1 VTLYGEGRAA
11 VEGSREIAERLG
23 WAERPA
29 QAPPP
34 EIILRPRAGDPRR
47 EPWIAPPGWRPW
59 RAGAGPAAPGG
70 AADAERWTFLADVP
84 GVLPYLEALAQPRRQ
99 TVSVAIAG
107 LGRVGGAAATVLA
120 ALPAARTGVRELLL
134 YDIDAA
140 NQERWLLE
148 LGAVA
153 EWRGESGL
161 PAVRA
166 TTPEQAFHTC
176 DVFLFVAAAGVPPL
190 GVEDEVRLVQFQPNR
205 GILHGFLERARAARF
220 TGLFL
225 VVADPVDW
233 LALAAFHDSNT
244 DAHGRFAGDGLAPE
258 RIAGLGLGVMWGRAL
273 AAARREGWEPAVR
286 AHGAVFGPHDVEVI
300 AYDDVAAPNAARSAV
315 LTRAAREANFVI
327 RRLGFLPHVA
337 PGVASVALALPHLLA
352 GREVL
357 ASVLADGLYFGCPA
371 SCEWG
376 VLPRPI
382 AGSPRVSAELAELE
396 ASLRVRARRLG
407 LTWQH

>member
-1 VTLYGEGRAA
+1 MTLYGEGRAA
-11 VEGSREIAERLG
+11 IEGAREVAERLG

-29 QAPPP
+29 SAPPP
-34 EIILRPRAGDPRR
+34 EIVLRPRAGDPRR

-59 RAGAGPAAPGG
+59 RAGSGPAAPAAAG
-70 AADAERWTFLADVP
+70 ADGWTFLADVG
-84 GVLPYLEALAQPRRQ
+84 GVLPYLEALAQPRKRA
-99 TVSVAIAG
+99 VSVAVAG
-107 LGRVGGAAATVLA
+107 LGRVGGAAATVLS
-120 ALPAARTGVRELLL
+120 ALPVARTGVRELLL

-153 EWRGESGL
+153 EWRGEVDF
-161 PAVRA
+161 PVVRA

-190 GVEDEVRLVQFQPNR
+190 GTEQEVRLVQFQPNR
-205 GILHGFLERARAARF
+205 GILHSFLERARAARF

-233 LALAAFHDSNT
+233 LSQAAFHDSNT
-244 DAHGRFAGDGLAPE
+244 DAYGRFTGDGLAPE

-286 AHGAVFGPHDVEVI
+286 ARGAVFGPHDVEVI

-315 LTRAAREANFVI
+315 ITRAARDANFVI

-337 PGVASVALALPHLLA
+337 PGVSSVALALPHLLA

-357 ASVLADGLYFGCPA
+357 ASVIADGLYFGCPA

-382 AGSPRVSAELAELE
+382 AAAPRVAEELADLD
-396 ASLRVRARRLG
+396 ARLRERARSLG
-407 LTWQH
+407 LMWHH